1 MTEGSTAPG
10 LTGRRGATFLVEFV
24 VIVGS
29 ILAAFALDAWW
40 TARSEDRDTRA
51 RLETLRD
58 EFEATRA
65 ELARQSDRLESV
77 RRGVAD
83 VLPLISPNGPTVTVD
98 SIAGLV
104 DMSFRMSTIELQTGS
119 LQALLASG
127 QLADIESQELTALL
141 AGWPAEVA
149 RLRRQSQLLEDNRER
164 IIEYLH
170 DRIPTLAITQKTGQ
184 MDRYPGTSFSVPATA
199 FQRDMKLEGLFGN
212 RGMMIE
218 DTDDIVRDLDARAGR
233 ALVLID
239 EVLTR

>member
-1 MTEGSTAPG
+1 M
-10 LTGRRGATFLVEFV
+10 FLVEFV

-40 TARSEDRDTRA
+40 SARIEDRETRA
-51 RLETLRD
+51 RLETLRV

-65 ELARQSDRLESV
+65 EVARQGDRLEAV
-77 RRGVAD
+77 RQAVAD
-83 VLPLISPNGPTVTVD
+83 VLPHVSPTAPIVTVD
-98 SIAGLV
+98 SITRLL
-104 DMSFRMSTIELQTGS
+104 DLSFRMTTIELQTGS

-141 AGWPAEVA
+141 AGWPADVA

-170 DRIPTLAITQKTGQ
+170 DRIPTLAITRHTGQ
-184 MDRYPGTSFSVPATA
+184 MGRYPGTSFTVSATA
-199 FQRDMKLEGLFGN
+199 VQRDMKVEGLFGN

-218 DTDDIVRDLDARAGR
+218 DTDDIVRELDARAER
-233 ALVLID
+233 VLMLID
-239 EVLTR
+239 EVLAR

>member
-1 MTEGSTAPG
+1 M
-10 LTGRRGATFLVEFV
+10 FLVEFL

-40 TARSEDRDTRA
+40 TARSDDQETRA
-51 RLETLRD
+51 RLETIRD
-58 EFEATRA
+58 EFEATRE
-65 ELARQSDRLESV
+65 ELGRQADRLESV
-77 RRGVAD
+77 RQAVAE
-83 VLPLISPNGPTVTVD
+83 VLPHISPTAPVVGVD
-98 SIAGLV
+98 SIAGLI
-104 DMSFRMSTIELQTGS
+104 DLSFRMATIELQTGS

-170 DRIPTLAITQKTGQ
+170 DRLPTLAIAGKTGQ
-184 MDRYPGTSFSVPATA
+184 MDRYPGTSFTVSATA
-199 FQRDMKLEGLFGN
+199 FQRDMKTEGLFGN

-218 DTDDIVRDLDARAGR
+218 DTDRIVRDLDARAER
-233 ALVLID
+233 ALVLIG
-239 EVLTR
+239 ETLTR